1 MVTTASQPGPQGT
14 DLAACV
20 RTATLAPSI
29 HNTQP
34 WQFHIRDN
42 GIDVYA
48 DWRRRLDVIDPN
60 GRQLII
66 SVGAAIMNLRLA
78 LHQRGWASL
87 VRVTA
92 GPSESR
98 HVAAVDCPGSAEAD
112 PMLDE
117 LATSMPRRH
126 TNRQP
131 FTPDP
136 VPSRAADELVAA
148 AAVEGASLDAASDS
162 ARARIVRLIHAA
174 QAQLHDE
181 GVYPAELNDRTRPRP
196 AHHGLGG
203 AWYAA
208 ETVPLRDFG
217 MMTPRRRGRIDL
229 HETYPTIL
237 VLSTDGD
244 GRPDWVRAGQA
255 LERVWLT
262 AIARGLAIAPMSQP
276 LEIPR
281 LRLEV
286 TGPDPARRAQVLLLV
301 GYAPPTTATS
311 RRDVSEMLVDE

>member
-1 MVTTASQPGPQGT
+1 VIDMVTESGPQGT
-14 DLAACV
+14 ELAGCV

-34 WQFHIRDN
+34 WQFRIRDN

-78 LHQRGWASL
+78 IHQLGWASV
-87 VRVTA
+87 VRVPA
-92 GPSESR
+92 GPGASQP
-98 HVAAVDCPGSAEAD
+98 VAEVGISGPGGPD
-112 PMLDE
+112 PTLDE
-117 LATSMPRRH
+117 LVGSMPRRH

-136 VPSRAADELVAA
+136 VPGRVADELVAA
-148 AAVEGASLDAASDS
+148 AGVEGAALDVASDS
-162 ARARIVRLIHAA
+162 ARARIVRLIHEAE
-174 QAQLHDE
+174 AQLHDD
-181 GVYPAELNDRTRPRP
+181 GVYPAELDERTRPRR
-196 AHHGLGG
+196 AGHGRRG
-203 AWYAA
+203 AWRAA

-217 MMTPRRRGRIDL
+217 MRTPRRRARLDL
-229 HETYPTIL
+229 PETYPTIL
-237 VLSTDGD
+237 VLSTDSD
-244 GRPDWVRAGQA
+244 RRPDWIRAGQA

-262 AIARGLAIAPMSQP
+262 AVARGLAIAPMSQP

-281 LRLEV
+281 LRVEV
-286 TGPDPARRAQVLLLV
+286 VDPDRFAQVLLLV
-301 GYAPPTTATS
+301 GYAPPTTATP
-311 RRDVSEMLVDE
+311 RRDVSEMLVDG